1 MTISVVFFAAARDV
15 TGCDR
20 LQLKLAD
27 GATIADVKRELRDL
41 HPDLEPVLKNSMWSI
56 NCKYAAERDPIPD
69 GAEIGL
75 ILPVSG
81 G

>member
-1 MTISVVFFAAARDV
+1 MTISVVFFAAAREV
-15 TGCDR
+15 TGSDR
-20 LQLKLAD
+20 LELTLSD
-27 GATIADVKRELRDL
+27 GATIADVKHELRELY
-41 HPDLEPVLKNSMWSI
+41 PDLYSVLRNSMWSI

-69 GAEIGL
+69 GAEVGL

>member
-1 MTISVVFFAAARDV
+1 MTINVVFFAAAREV

-20 LQLKLAD
+20 LELSLAD
-27 GATIADVKRELRDL
+27 AATIADVKRELHDL
-41 HPDLEPVLKNSMWSI
+41 YPDLESVLKNSMWSI
-56 NCKYAAERDPIPD
+56 NCEYAAERDTIPN
-69 GAEIGL
+69 GAEVGL